1 MRAWF
6 LIFTSVLSVAHAIV
20 DQPGFRGSIGTTS
33 TNNYFTTSSND
44 LIDPTKNSL
53 SYSLG
58 LSFRYASGFAIEL
71 DFLTSRNKFQSS
83 VTSAVCSS
91 GNNACTYTAAC
102 TGTSC
107 NTSNMTIPGTTT
119 GSSVPITSLSTI
131 MAAATSTS
139 TTSTSSATQQP
150 PTTYYDYYTSSGT
163 LLGRSTA
170 TNATVTGGTATV
182 YYPYTESLSTTS
194 TITTVSGVSSATT
207 SVTDNS
213 GFMTATS
220 FMLNGIYQ
228 FSPETTLNPYIGY
241 GIGYANATAGLGLT
255 TTPTN
260 TTVVT
265 TSTPYVDSAY
275 GAGVPISP
283 NTTVPSTAPT
293 QPSAYLPAPST
304 SATSSS
310 QVADAWTMTTTEKY
324 NHEAYQLIFGSEF
337 RMDLNNTIDIRL
349 TKRYVRVP
357 SVTTLY
363 PVTGSPMP
371 SIGQEIISSSGS
383 MSTTVSPINAII
395 TSIQIGLLY
404 YG

>member
-58 LSFRYASGFAIEL
+58 ASFRYASGFAIEL

-83 VTSAVCSS
+83 VTNAVCSS
-91 GNNACTYTAAC
+91 GNDACTYTAC
-102 TGTSC
+102 TDTSC
-107 NTSNMTIPGTTT
+107 TALNMTIPGTST

-139 TTSTSSATQQP
+139 TTSTSSATP
-150 PTTYYDYYTSSGT
+150 P
-163 LLGRSTA
+163 
-170 TNATVTGGTATV
+170 V
-182 YYPYTESLSTTS
+182 TS

-207 SVTDNS
+207 AVTDNS

-220 FMLNGIYQ
+220 LMINGIYQ

-255 TTPTN
+255 TTPIN

-265 TSTPYVDSAY
+265 TD
-275 GAGVPISP
+275 
-283 NTTVPSTAPT
+283 PSSSNP
-293 QPSAYLPAPST
+293 
-304 SATSSS
+304 TSSS
-310 QVADAWTMTTTEKY
+310 QVADAWTMTSTEKY
-324 NHEAYQLIFGSEF
+324 NHEAQQLIFGSEF

-349 TKRYVRVP
+349 TKRYVQVP
-357 SVTTLY
+357 GVTTLY

-371 SIGQEIISSSGS
+371 SIGQETVSSSGV
-383 MSTTVSPINAII
+383 MSTTISPIGAVI

>member
-53 SYSLG
+53 NYSLG

-71 DFLTSRNKFQSS
+71 DFLTSRNTFQSS
-83 VTSAVCSS
+83 VTNAVCSS

-102 TGTSC
+102 SGTSC
-107 NTSNMTIPGTTT
+107 NTSNMTIPGTST

-139 TTSTSSATQQP
+139 TTSTSSATP
-150 PTTYYDYYTSSGT
+150 STTTYYDYYNAAQT
-163 LLGRSTA
+163 LLGRSTTA
-170 TNATVTGGTATV
+170 NSSYPGATV
-182 YYPYTESLSTTS
+182 YYPYTEGLSTTS

-228 FSPETTLNPYIGY
+228 FSPETTLNPYIGC
-241 GIGYANATAGLGLT
+241 GIGYVNATAGLGLT

-260 TTVVT
+260 TTVIT

-275 GAGVPISP
+275 GTGVSA
-283 NTTVPSTAPT
+283 NSGTVPATAPT
-293 QPSAYLPAPST
+293 QPSAFLPAATT

-349 TKRYVRVP
+349 TKRYVQVP

-371 SIGQEIISSSGS
+371 SIGQETVSSSGV
-383 MSTTVSPINAII
+383 MSTTVSPIDAVI